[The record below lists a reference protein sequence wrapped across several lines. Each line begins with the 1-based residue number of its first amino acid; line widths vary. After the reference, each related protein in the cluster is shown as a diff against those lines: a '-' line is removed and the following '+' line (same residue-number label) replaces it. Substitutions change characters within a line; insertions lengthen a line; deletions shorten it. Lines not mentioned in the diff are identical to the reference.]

1 METSRVHVFSG
12 TFSILAISPDS
23 KLMGVAVASGST
35 YVGDRVPHAKPG
47 IAVVATQAY
56 TNVIYGIK
64 GLELLMNGLT
74 PQKALNTLLGED
86 PERNLRQVAIMNF
99 KREKAVFTGA
109 DAPEYH
115 GKVIGEDY
123 IVIGNL
129 LSRKE
134 VVSSMAKQFESSN
147 GDLAWKMVEA
157 LKAGSESGGDK
168 RGEKSAALVVVGAEK
183 VEVEIK
189 IGAHKNAVEELF
201 RKLKSQ

>member
-1 METSRVHVFSG
+1 MKTSRANVFSG

-47 IAVVATQAY
+47 IGVVATQAC

-74 PQKALNTLLGED
+74 PQKALNTLFGED

-109 DAPEYH
+109 NAPEH
-115 GKVIGEDY
+115 RGEVIGEDY

-134 VVSSMAKQFESSN
+134 VVSSMAKQFESSR
-147 GDLAWKMVEA
+147 GDLAWKLVEA
-157 LKAGSESGGDK
+157 LKAGSGSGGDK

>member
-1 METSRVHVFSG
+1 METSRANVFSG

-23 KLMGVAVASGST
+23 KLMGAAVASGST
-35 YVGDRVPHAKPG
+35 CVGDRVPHVKPG
-47 IAVVATQAY
+47 IGVVATQAY

-74 PQKALNTLLGED
+74 PQKALNALFWED
-86 PERNLRQVAIMNF
+86 PERNLRQVAMMNF
-99 KREKAVFTGA
+99 KKEKAVFTGA
-109 DAPEYH
+109 NAPEH
-115 GKVIGEDY
+115 RGEVIGEDY

-134 VVSSMAKQFESSN
+134 VVSSMAKQFESSR
-147 GDLAWKMVEA
+147 GDLAWKLVEA
-157 LKAGSESGGDK
+157 LKAGSGSGGDK
-168 RGEKSAALVVVGAEK
+168 RGEKSAALVVVGVEK

-189 IGAHKNAVEELF
+189 IDMHKNAVEELF